1 MSNQSD
7 GSVCL
12 PRDPFGPIRC
22 LSSSQLK
29 WIALACMVVDHIA
42 AIFVHSWAKA
52 EPTGTGML
60 VYEAMRAIGRVTF
73 VVFAYQ
79 LAVGAAH
86 TRSLPK
92 YLMRLCA
99 FALVSQGP
107 YYLAVSP
114 SDGFFFS
121 KLNIG
126 FTLVLGMVPL
136 ACAEVARRRFGCKA
150 AIVNAIAAVGA
161 VLVAECV
168 LFSPVHVDYGVY
180 GIALICIFYT
190 CRDYPVLQVVCG
202 VLATQMYCELLDG
215 YLQWFAVA
223 GIVLVSCLSSG
234 ERGHMGRWVC
244 YVFYPAHLLVL
255 GVVRMLVL
263 A

>member
-1 MSNQSD
+1 MGNGSD
-7 GSVCL
+7 GAVRL
-12 PRDPFGPIRC
+12 PRDPFAPVRC

-29 WIALACMVVDHIA
+29 WIALVCMVIDHVA
-42 AIFVHSWAKA
+42 AIFVHPWAKA
-52 EPTGTGML
+52 EPTGAGML

-79 LAVGAAH
+79 LAAGVRH

-107 YYLAVSP
+107 YYLAVPS

-121 KLNIG
+121 NLNIG
-126 FTLVLGMVPL
+126 FTLVLGMAPM

-150 AIVNAIAAVGA
+150 GIVNAIAAIGA

-168 LFSPVHVDYGVY
+168 LFSPAHVDYGAY
-180 GIALICIFYT
+180 GIALIGIFYT
-190 CRDYPVLQVVCG
+190 CRDYPLLQVGCG
-202 VLATQMYCELLDG
+202 ILATQMYCELLG
-215 YLQWFAVA
+215 NHLQWFAAV

-234 ERGHMGRWVC
+234 ERGRMGRWVC
-244 YVFYPAHLLVL
+244 YVFYPAHLLAL
-255 GVVRMLVL
+255 GIVRMLVL
-263 A
+263 T